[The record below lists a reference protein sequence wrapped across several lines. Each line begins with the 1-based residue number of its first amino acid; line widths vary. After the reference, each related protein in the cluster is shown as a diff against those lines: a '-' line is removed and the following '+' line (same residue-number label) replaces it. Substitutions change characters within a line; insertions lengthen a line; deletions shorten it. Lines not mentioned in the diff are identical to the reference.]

1 MVCLIS
7 VLGGSIVAKKY
18 TVNLTNEEVEKLRSL
33 IKTGEAKARSIT
45 RAHILLMA
53 SEGEI
58 DTTIAERLRVHVS
71 TVERTRARY
80 AQGQIEQALFDRPHP
95 PKPRLLDGE
104 QEAFLIATACSA
116 PPDGRTCWTMQLLAD
131 RLVTIGIIDLISDET
146 IRRTLKKNEIKPW
159 LKEQWCIPKV
169 DAEYVLRMEDLLDL
183 YSQPYDPKL
192 PVVCFD
198 ERPYQLLEDVRE
210 PLPTQPKQLER
221 YDYEYQRNGTVNLFA
236 CFQPLIGWRHIQVT
250 EQRTKVDFALQ
261 MKDLV
266 DIYFPKAE
274 VIRLVLDN
282 LNTHNLAAL
291 YEVFQPQEA
300 RRIVEKLEL
309 HYTPKHA
316 SWLNQVEIELSV
328 LSRQCLERRISD
340 RTILEFEIAAWE
352 KQRNQEK
359 SSVNW
364 RFQTTDARRKM
375 GRLYPLVSPSKV
387 AVADY

>member
-1 MVCLIS
+1 M
-7 VLGGSIVAKKY
+7 AKKY
-18 TVNLTNEEVEKLRSL
+18 TVNLSNEEVEKLQSL
-33 IKTGEAKARSIT
+33 IKKGEAKARSIT

-58 DTTIAERLRVHVS
+58 DTTIAERLRVHIS
-71 TVERTRARY
+71 TVERTRAKY
-80 AQGQIEQALFDRPHP
+80 AQGRIEQALFDRQHP
-95 PKPRLLDGE
+95 PKPRKLDGE
-104 QEAFLIATACSA
+104 QEAFLVATACSA

-169 DAEYVLRMEDLLDL
+169 DAEYVLRMENLLDL
-183 YSQPYDPKL
+183 YSQPYDPKR

-210 PLPTQPKQLER
+210 PLPTQPKQPER
-221 YDYEYQRNGTVNLFA
+221 YDYEYQRNGNVNLFA
-236 CFQPLIGWRHIQVT
+236 CFQPLIGWRHIEVT
-250 EQRTKVDFALQ
+250 EQRTKADFALQ
-261 MKDLV
+261 MKNLV
-266 DIYFPKAE
+266 DIYFPDAE

-359 SSVNW
+359 ASVNW
-364 RFQTTDARRKM
+364 CFKTTDARRKM
-375 GRLYPLVSPSKV
+375 GRLYPSFSPSKV
-387 AVADY
+387 GVVDY